1 MLERLWA
8 LLYPPRCVLC
18 RKFLKKE
25 ETDLC
30 ADCRKDAP
38 DFTKAKS
45 RIPFVAGWT
54 ALWYYKD
61 NPGES
66 VLRFKFGNKRHYAL
80 AYGRL
85 LGIRLLKDMP
95 EGFDLI
101 AYVPTGS
108 LRVFTRGYDQARLL
122 AEATAAE
129 LGYAVTPILKKIRN
143 TPPQSRIRDAAK
155 RRANVL
161 GAYIVT
167 DPAIVKDKRIL
178 LLDDVITTGATCSE
192 CAKTLL
198 IQGAK
203 EVFCAAVAA
212 ASHDKK

>member
-1 MLERLWA
+1 MFRRLLE
-8 LLYPPRCVLC
+8 LLYPSRCILC
-18 RKFLKKE
+18 RKFLTKE

-30 ADCRKDAP
+30 PDCRKNAP
-38 DFTKAKS
+38 EFTKAKS

-61 NPGES
+61 NPRQS

-95 EGFDLI
+95 EGFDFI
-101 AYVPTGS
+101 SYVPTGR
-108 LRVFTRGYDQARLL
+108 LRVFKRGYDQAKLV
-122 AEATAAE
+122 AAATASE
-129 LGYAVTPILKKIRN
+129 LGFEVTSVLKKIRN
-143 TPPQSRIRDAAK
+143 TPPQSRIQGAAR

-161 GAYIVT
+161 GAYAVI
-167 DPAIVKDKRIL
+167 DPAVIRNKRIL

-198 IQGAK
+198 IAGAK
-203 EVFCAAVAA
+203 EVYCAAVAA
-212 ASHDKK
+212 SSHDKK